1 MASIARAPRMDLGYA
16 RPIASALG
24 RPAYTLA
31 ALRLVLE
38 AMRSFFLPQLENAL
52 FRRRGVVNVD
62 HPLDATI
69 PFEPG
74 YVKKYLE
81 FIKLWMGSFYTIG
94 RIYGPAAEAG
104 LVAYVDRIR
113 ALYADAGR
121 VYRELHTTTTRPA
134 KNYNLRFAVIH
145 AMDPHLNCI
154 PSLHVLIVTANWLL
168 AEDLLSRLPPLNGGK
183 ATSRGFDPSA
193 YVEALRGEALAITE
207 SVLFV
212 KQHSVNCVG
221 ASLYCL
227 ERFFP
232 GFVGD
237 RAESFVRDLFADGR
251 SLAPEPAEALRGRMR
266 EVRDALAASYAARPQ
281 RGWRAP
287 VLEFIE
293 SYAAA
298 GRAAKGR
305 PRA

>member
-1 MASIARAPRMDLGYA
+1 MASIGRSPRMDLGYA
-16 RPIASALG
+16 RPVALALS
-24 RPAYTLA
+24 RPAFILA
-31 ALRLVLE
+31 ALRLVVE
-38 AMRSFFLPQLENAL
+38 ALRSFFLPQFENAL
-52 FRRRGVVNVD
+52 FRRRAVVRVD
-62 HPLDATI
+62 HPLDASV

-94 RIYGPAAEAG
+94 RLYGAAAAPG
-104 LVAYVDRIR
+104 LAAYVDAIR
-113 ALYADAGR
+113 GLYADSGR
-121 VYRELHTTTTRPA
+121 VYRKVHTTTRRPS

-154 PSLHVLIVTANWLL
+154 PSLHVLIVTANWML
-168 AEDLLSRLPPLNGGK
+168 AEDLVGRLPER
-183 ATSRGFDPSA
+183 RGFDAPA

-232 GFVGD
+232 RFRGERGE
-237 RAESFVRDLFADGR
+237 AFVRDLFAA
-251 SLAPEPAEALRGRMR
+251 APGLPPGLAEALRGRMR
-266 EVRDALAASYAARPQ
+266 ELRDSMSASYAARPE
-281 RGWRAP
+281 RGWRGP
-287 VLEFIE
+287 VMEFIE
-293 SYAAA
+293 GCALR
-298 GRAAKGR
+298 G
-305 PRA
+305 